1 MASKI
6 IKIKVSNAS
15 NLQIQTLLLEIGLII
30 KQWFRKVKVKIEVIK
45 QYGLKNAN
53 NNGFKC
59 HYLFCY
65 YMARFNVVIDLTL
78 FSFYDVI
85 IIERIKY
92 EKYIWCYGCMVNARC
107 VNWLS
112 IRINFNYENRKIKPL
127 VINLTGGFLF
137 VII

>member
-15 NLQIQTLLLEIGLII
+15 NLQIKTLLLEIGLII

-85 IIERIKY
+85 IIERINNYANNTSYIFLGNHYNVNDCYIFIKKY
-92 EKYIWCYGCMVNARC
+92 ME
-107 VNWLS
+107 
-112 IRINFNYENRKIKPL
+112 
-127 VINLTGGFLF
+127 TGK
-137 VII
+137 